1 MIMKNKKGDVSI
13 LILVILIVA
22 LFGATLFI
30 FSKNNNKINS
40 TIKDARFLNNIYLAE
55 SQIDFYINEAI
66 DMTFR
71 KGYDGDAGFVL
82 VFKDNLRMFNKK
94 EMGVSRYLVKIANEI
109 NEDDFQ
115 FEDEITININI
126 QIVDDVIK
134 GLSDDKII
142 TTYNYNKKFVRILGE
157 GE

>member
-1 MIMKNKKGDVSI
+1 MKNKKGDVSI

-30 FSKNNNKINS
+30 FSKNNDKINS

-71 KGYDGDAGFVL
+71 KGYGDAGFVL
-82 VFKDNLRMFNKK
+82 AFKDNLRMFNKEEIK
-94 EMGVSRYLVKIANEI
+94 VSRYLVKIANEI

-115 FEDEITININI
+115 FGDEIIINIDI
-126 QIVDDVIK
+126 QIVDDFIK
-134 GLSDDKII
+134 WLSAHKII
-142 TTYNYNKKFVRILGE
+142 TTYNYNKKFVRILNE
-157 GE
+157 DE